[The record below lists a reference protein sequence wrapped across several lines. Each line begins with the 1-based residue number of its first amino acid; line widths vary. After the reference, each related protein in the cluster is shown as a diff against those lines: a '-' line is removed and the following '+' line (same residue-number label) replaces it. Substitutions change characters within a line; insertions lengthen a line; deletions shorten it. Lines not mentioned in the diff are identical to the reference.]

1 MTTDMQLKPGKMK
14 KTGKGLTA
22 QLLTYATLM
31 IAAIVVL
38 VPFTLAFF
46 GSFKTAEDVFTYPP
60 RLLPHEA
67 VTADVNGDPL
77 PLFVVPLPDGSTAQ
91 LARVENGTSLREFIS
106 VDDPDQFFL
115 GLAESATPT
124 GESTSI
130 NGETK
135 DVLSLSFNGQEFLV
149 FDNKSRIGGTY
160 IDPNDPQ
167 APPVFAVAASVTP
180 VEKIGFQGEN
190 YGKVLELQGFGRSLT
205 NTVFVTVL
213 VVIGQVFTSILGGY
227 AFARLRFK
235 GRDQIFLLYLGSI
248 MIPFVVLLIP
258 LYRLMISIGWGNT
271 LTSLV
276 IPFVFTA
283 YGTFLMR
290 QFFVSI
296 PRELEEA
303 AVIDGASRWTI
314 LWKVFF
320 PLSIPAVATLS
331 TFSFLYAWN
340 SFVWPLIIIDSGNT
354 DGSVLALTLSVL
366 GGRAADTPNLVLA
379 GVVIAMTAPIAVF
392 LVAQRYFVANVAS
405 SGLKG

>member
-1 MTTDMQLKPGKMK
+1 MTAPRTRMHR
-14 KTGKGLTA
+14 TWRSWVA
-22 QLLTYATLM
+22 QLSTYTILL
-31 IAAIVVL
+31 IAGIVVL
-38 VPFTLAFF
+38 VPFILAFF
-46 GSFKTAEDVFTYPP
+46 GSFKTAEDFFTYPP
-60 RLLPHEA
+60 RLLPHVAE
-67 VTADVNGDPL
+67 TTEVNGESL
-77 PLFVVPLPDGSTAQ
+77 PLFTVPLPDGGTAD
-91 LARVENGTSLREFIS
+91 LARVENGTSLREFIG
-106 VDDPDQFFL
+106 VDDPTVVLVAPAD
-115 GLAESATPT
+115 AATPT
-124 GESTSI
+124 GEVI
-130 NGETK
+130 VVDGDEK
-135 DVLSLSFNGQEFLV
+135 DVYTVEVGGATVLV

-160 IDPNDPQ
+160 VDPADPS
-167 APPVFAVAASVTP
+167 APPVFAVSSVVTP
-180 VEKIGFQGEN
+180 VEQVEFQTGN
-190 YGKVLELQGFGRSLT
+190 YSRVLELEGFGRSLT
-205 NTVFVTVL
+205 NTVLVTIL

-227 AFARLRFK
+227 AFSRLRFR
-235 GRDQIFLLYLGSI
+235 GRDKIFLLYLGSI

-258 LYRLMISIGWGNT
+258 LYRLMIAIGWGNT

-276 IPFVFTA
+276 IPFIFTA

-296 PRELEEA
+296 PKELEEA

-314 LWKVFF
+314 LWKIFF

-379 GVVIAMTAPIAVF
+379 GVVLAMIAPVTVF
-392 LVAQRYFVANVAS
+392 LLAQRYFVENVAS

>member
-1 MTTDMQLKPGKMK
+1 MPGYRSRTKP
-14 KTGKGLTA
+14 TWRSRTA
-22 QLLTYATLM
+22 QGTTYLILIVAGL
-31 IAAIVVL
+31 VVL
-38 VPFTLAFF
+38 VPFVLAFF

-60 RLLPHEA
+60 RLLPHA
-67 VTADVNGDPL
+67 AQTVDVDGQQL
-77 PLFVVPLPDGSTAQ
+77 PIFTVPLPGGETAQ
-91 LARVENGTSLREFIS
+91 MARLENGTSLREFIG
-106 VDDPDQFFL
+106 VDDASIVIVAPR
-115 GLAESATPT
+115 ESLVATGQSAKIDGKERDLYT
-124 GESTSI
+124 ATIDGV
-130 NGETK
+130 
-135 DVLSLSFNGQEFLV
+135 DVTV
-149 FDNKSRIGGTY
+149 YDNKSRIGATY
-160 IDPNDPQ
+160 IDPDDPT
-167 APPVFAVAASVTP
+167 APPVYAVSSVVQP
-180 VEKIGFQGEN
+180 VETVKFQTEN
-190 YGKVLELQGFGRSLT
+190 YGRVLELEGFGRSLT
-205 NTVFVTVL
+205 NTVLVTLL

-227 AFARLRFK
+227 AFSRLRFR
-235 GRDQIFLLYLGSI
+235 GRDKLFMLYLGSI

-258 LYRLMISIGWGNT
+258 LYRLMIAIGWGNT
-271 LTSLV
+271 LTSLI

-314 LWKVFF
+314 LWKLFF

-354 DGSVLALTLSVL
+354 ESSVLALTLSVL

-379 GVVIAMTAPIAVF
+379 GVVIAMIAPIAVF
-392 LVAQRYFVANVAS
+392 LLAQRYFVENVAS